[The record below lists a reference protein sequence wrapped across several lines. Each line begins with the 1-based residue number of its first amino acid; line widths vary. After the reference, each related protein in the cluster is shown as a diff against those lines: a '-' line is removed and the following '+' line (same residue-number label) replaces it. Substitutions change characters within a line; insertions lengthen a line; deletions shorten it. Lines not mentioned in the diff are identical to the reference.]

1 MECLTT
7 TSREVLK
14 ELLALNEQDTDRLM
28 YCISQVRCRIV
39 KLNGL
44 IHEIE
49 ISLDTE
55 EVGKAIKSLTEE
67 DQNYYCNILYFISD
81 VNSPLLDI
89 KMLIKI
95 CNNSDIIVVF

>member
-14 ELLALNEQDTDRLM
+14 EQLALNEQDTDRLM
-28 YCISQVRCRIV
+28 YCISQVRSRIV
-39 KLNGL
+39 RLNGL
-44 IHEIE
+44 IHEME

-67 DQNYYCNILYFISD
+67 DQNYYCNIVYFISD
-81 VNSPLLDI
+81 INSPLLQSVDG
-89 KMLIKI
+89 
-95 CNNSDIIVVF
+95 NNNM

>member
-14 ELLALNEQDTDRLM
+14 EQLALNEQDTDRLM
-28 YCISQVRCRIV
+28 YCISQVRSRIV
-39 KLNGL
+39 RLNGL
-44 IHEIE
+44 IHEME

-67 DQNYYCNILYFISD
+67 DQNYYCNIVYFISD
-81 VNSPLLDI
+81 VNSPLLQSVDG
-89 KMLIKI
+89 
-95 CNNSDIIVVF
+95 NNNM